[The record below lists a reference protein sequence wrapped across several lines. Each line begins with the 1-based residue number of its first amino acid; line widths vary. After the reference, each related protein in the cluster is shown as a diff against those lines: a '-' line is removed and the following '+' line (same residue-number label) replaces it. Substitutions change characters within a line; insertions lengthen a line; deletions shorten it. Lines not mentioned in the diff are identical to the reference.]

1 VIVAVNA
8 QLLRRLDLRPEAS
21 TRAVLQ
27 RAGTAAAAAPVVE
40 TRVAA

>member
-1 VIVAVNA
+1 VAVNA

-27 RAGTAAAAAPVVE
+27 RAGGPVDSAEARRSTVS
-40 TRVAA
+40 A